1 MSTPPSDTAPA
12 KETLDFL
19 TEPEEKVELVE
30 EKQEEEVVELEEPE
44 EDELEE
50 ILAETEPPD
59 EEKLELTTP
68 VRRKEILAKYPTLF
82 KDFPY
87 LEKAYYREQQ
97 YTEILPSL
105 DDAKLAVEKAQTLD
119 NFEKELLSGS
129 PESILKAVKENDT
142 EAYNKLVDNYLPSLA
157 KVDQQAFHHVV
168 GNVIKQTII
177 GMYQE
182 SKNTQNEA
190 LANAAI
196 VLNQFVFG
204 TSTFAPPSQLAKP
217 ESPEKSEVQ
226 TERMKFIQER
236 FETVR
241 DDLATKTTNTLKA
254 TIEQNIDP
262 RDSMTDY
269 VKRNAARDALETL
282 NDLIDKDT
290 RFRTILDKLWEKAFQ
305 SNFNKDS
312 IDRIRSAYFSK
323 AKTLLPT
330 VIKKARNDALRGL
343 GKRTEVDETDRKG
356 PIPPSKTTAPV
367 KSSQKSI
374 PSGMRTIDFF
384 MQD

>member
-119 NFEKELLSGS
+119 NFEKELLTGS

-269 VKRNAARDALETL
+269 VRRNAARDALETL

-330 VIKKARNDALRGL
+330 VIKQARNSALKGL
-343 GKRTEVDETDRKG
+343 GKQTDSVDRRG
-356 PIPPSKTTAPV
+356 PIPPGKTTTQGSRSPQL
-367 KSSQKSI
+367 K
-374 PSGMRTIDFF
+374 SGMSTLDFF